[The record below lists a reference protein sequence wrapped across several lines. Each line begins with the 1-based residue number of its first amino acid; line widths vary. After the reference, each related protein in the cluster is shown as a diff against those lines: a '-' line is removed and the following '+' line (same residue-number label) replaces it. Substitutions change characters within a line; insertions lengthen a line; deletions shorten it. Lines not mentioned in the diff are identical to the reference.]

1 MRNLFLVG
9 RIGNEI
15 LKFFLI
21 SLAYYITWD
30 ALRGFITES
39 NRVFLLILNGLICSY
54 WIYYWRVR
62 YSNKYLF
69 PIFSIKQ
76 FMSLY
81 IASMPL
87 YLFVFD
93 VIIRDKYVEL
103 VFYPY
108 FHAYTIINALL
119 FPLLHFIM
127 RFFIPFIALLLLE
140 RVLTWRRC

>member
-9 RIGNEI
+9 RIFNEI
-15 LKFFLI
+15 IKFFLI

-39 NRVFLLILNGLICSY
+39 NSVFLLTLNGLICSY
-54 WIYYWRVR
+54 WIYYLRVQ
-62 YSNKYLF
+62 YSNKY
-69 PIFSIKQ
+69 PSSIFSIKE

-81 IASMPL
+81 VILMSL

-93 VIIRDKYVEL
+93 VIIRDKYIEL

-140 RVLTWRRC
+140 RVFTWRK